1 MIESSKS
8 PSIAIV
14 GAGAIGGITAAF
26 LHKAGWDVELVCKHQ
41 EIVDRAL
48 GQGLHVRGINGDMYV
63 PVRAVRR
70 SSELSGPKSI
80 ILLATKAADCVNAV
94 REILSNMTEDSVLV
108 SMQNGICEEDLAEV
122 VGPER
127 VVGCVVGW
135 GASMHDPGELEMT
148 SNGEFVIGK
157 IDRSNKSRLQTLQ
170 EMFSTIV
177 PTRISDNIMGEL
189 YSKLV
194 VNASINPMGALT
206 GLRLG
211 DLLGNRRIR
220 RIIIRLMAEAMAVA
234 DAKKLRVPP
243 GGGGKL
249 DYYRFFQG
257 EGVLADIKRHLI
269 MRVIGFKYRRI
280 RSSSL
285 QSLERGRKTETDY
298 LNGYIVRQGRANGI
312 STPTHEIVVG
322 VIQEIEDGKRK
333 IQPENIEEIGV

>member
-1 MIESSKS
+1 MNENS

-26 LHKAGWDVELVCKHQ
+26 LHSSGWDVELVCKHQ

-48 GQGLHVRGINGDMYV
+48 GHGLHVRGIRGDMVV
-63 PVRAVRR
+63 PVRAVRK

-80 ILLATKAADCVNAV
+80 ILLATKTADCVKAA
-94 REILSNMTEDSVLV
+94 REILPDMNDDGFLV

-122 VGPER
+122 VGSEK

-135 GASMHDPGELEMT
+135 GASMHSPGELEMT
-148 SNGEFVIGK
+148 SSGEFVIGN
-157 IDRSNKSRLQTLQ
+157 INQSSKSRLQTLQ

-177 PTRISDNIMGEL
+177 PTRTSDNIMGEL

-211 DLLGNRRIR
+211 DLLGKRRIR

-234 DAKKLRVPP
+234 DSMKLRVPP

-257 EGVLADIKRHLI
+257 DGALADIKRHLI

-298 LNGYIVRQGRANGI
+298 LNGYIVRQGRAKGI
-312 STPTHEIVVG
+312 STPTHEIVVE
-322 VIQEIEDGKRK
+322 VIREIEDGKRK
-333 IQPENIEEIGV
+333 IQPENIEEIFV